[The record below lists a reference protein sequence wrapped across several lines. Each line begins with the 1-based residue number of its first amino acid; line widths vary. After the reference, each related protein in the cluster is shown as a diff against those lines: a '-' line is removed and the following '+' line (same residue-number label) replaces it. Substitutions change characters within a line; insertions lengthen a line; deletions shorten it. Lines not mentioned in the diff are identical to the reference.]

1 MKIKADWI
9 DKELSRIINIETYN
23 SQWTSVVNKQIAEK
37 SLRLGIEYAINENAF
52 LIELYER
59 ERVNYKEHEQMKPES
74 YKLKMDLINGFIEQ
88 LKKTN
93 ARIRTI
99 AE

>member
-9 DKELSRIINIETYN
+9 DKELSKIIVRARYN
-23 SQWTSVVNKQIAEK
+23 SQWTDVVDKEIAQK
-37 SLRLGIEYAINENAF
+37 SLKLGIEYAINENAF

>member
-9 DKELSRIINIETYN
+9 DKELSKIIVRARYN
-23 SQWTSVVNKQIAEK
+23 SQWTDVVDKEIAQK

-59 ERVNYKEHEQMKPES
+59 ERVNYKKHEQMKTES

-88 LKKTN
+88 LKKAN
-93 ARIRTI
+93 ERLRTI
-99 AE
+99 TE

>member
-9 DKELSRIINIETYN
+9 DKELSKIIVRARYN
-23 SQWTSVVNKQIAEK
+23 SQWTDVVDKEISQK

-74 YKLKMDLINGFIEQ
+74 YKLKMDLINEFIEQ

-99 AE
+99 TE

>member
-59 ERVNYKEHEQMKPES
+59 ERVNYKKHEQMKTES

-88 LKKTN
+88 LKKAN
-93 ARIRTI
+93 ERLRTI
-99 AE
+99 TE